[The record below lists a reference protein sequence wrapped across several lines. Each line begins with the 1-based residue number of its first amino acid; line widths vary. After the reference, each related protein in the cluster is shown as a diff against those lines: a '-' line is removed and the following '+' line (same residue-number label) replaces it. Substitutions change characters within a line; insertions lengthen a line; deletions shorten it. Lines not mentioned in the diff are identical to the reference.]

1 MVKKTK
7 RLSFSDLRRKICI
20 YQKNLVTLH
29 AILQT
34 IKPPSLLGRKTE
46 KAQSVAQRHIEYK
59 RLLFVRNTPWNL
71 RNFIR
76 VNTRTIQANVLAV
89 AWTFLVGIYR

>member
-1 MVKKTK
+1 MSEKSSNFAPEK
-7 RLSFSDLRRKICI
+7 
-20 YQKNLVTLH
+20 
-29 AILQT
+29 LQT